1 MATDF
6 ALLERIDQGTA
17 FAFAEMTRRTPGGRV
32 AMQGGLLLAIGSDP
46 SPVLVNT
53 ILPVAPVVRPEAVAQ
68 ALAVYAEVDH
78 LPSIV
83 TRDHR
88 DGALTE
94 ALAGSGY
101 RRLVSLPGMVLE
113 ARLPDEAPPPG
124 ALIHRVAS
132 EADRVR
138 WIEGNLFGFAE
149 DDGDR
154 AAMRSACQTVES
166 LSGGPVTAWW
176 AEADGRGVASAMAFV
191 DPSSGAAIV
200 GWVGTDKAY
209 RRRGIGRAVTLAA
222 TNAAFDMGARL
233 VALQASPMGL
243 PIYEKL
249 GYRTVTGYQV
259 WLPPAAPAENL
270 RLER

>member
-1 MATDF
+1 MATDL

-17 FAFAEMTRRTPGGRV
+17 FIFEEMTRRTPGGRV
-32 AMQGGLLLAIGSDP
+32 VRQDGLMLAIGADP

-53 ILPVAPVVRPEAVAQ
+53 ILPIAPAVVPEAVAR
-68 ALAVYAEVDH
+68 ALGVYAAIDH
-78 LPSIV
+78 VPSIL

-88 DGALTE
+88 DRALTE
-94 ALAGSGY
+94 AFVKSGY
-101 RRLVSLPGMVLE
+101 RHLISLPGMILE
-113 ARLPDEAPPPG
+113 ARVPEEPAPAG
-124 ALIHRVAS
+124 VAIHRVET

-138 WIEGNLFGFAE
+138 WLEGNLFGFAE

-176 AEADGRGVASAMAFV
+176 AELDGRGVASAMAMV
-191 DPSSGAAIV
+191 DPSSEVAIV
-200 GWVGTDKAY
+200 GWVGTDHAY
-209 RRRGIGRAVTLAA
+209 RRRGIGRAVTLAT
-222 TNAAFDMGARL
+222 TNAAFDLGARL
-233 VALQASPMGL
+233 VALQSSRMGL

-259 WLPPAAPAENL
+259 WLAPAAD
-270 RLER
+270 